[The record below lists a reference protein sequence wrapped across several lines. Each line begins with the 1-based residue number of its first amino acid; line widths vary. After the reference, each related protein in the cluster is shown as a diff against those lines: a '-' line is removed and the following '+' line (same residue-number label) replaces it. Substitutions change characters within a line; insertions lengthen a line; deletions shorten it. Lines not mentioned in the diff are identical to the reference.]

1 MRTLARGRRPREAGV
16 HCGSSCR
23 SRAEGKAAVKRLL
36 LALLIL
42 SSLLGALPAWAE
54 EPAPRARKPSEA
66 RAADSQAKSPQK
78 KAPGAVPPRSAE
90 ADPAPPADA
99 KAGEGAVD
107 GTEFRVRLRELEQK
121 VEELK
126 EQVRQSHARLSL
138 LSDTILAGGQGGG
151 RVEIR
156 FENELSAAWHIVEIT
171 VVFDGAVQYKKADE
185 SGALSAQKKTPIFS
199 GAVPAG
205 DHTLQVLIKLR
216 GHGFGVFSYLRGI
229 EAEVRHDHSFS
240 LTQGQD
246 VEVVAVAW
254 EQGGPTTPA
263 EKRPDVRFHE
273 VMHKASA
280 KAAAEK
286 ARGTTRSR
294 KKGKAA
300 APEASGK
307 E

>member
-1 MRTLARGRRPREAGV
+1 MKKLLWAWIVFASLLVGGM
-16 HCGSSCR
+16 GSAWAQAEPPAR
-23 SRAEGKAAVKRLL
+23 SRKAA
-36 LALLIL
+36 
-42 SSLLGALPAWAE
+42 SG
-54 EPAPRARKPSEA
+54 SEA
-66 RAADSQAKSPQK
+66 APAGGSKKTDAKGRGTDAASQRKGQ
-78 KAPGAVPPRSAE
+78 APPAE
-90 ADPAPPADA
+90 AD
-99 KAGEGAVD
+99 GEGAPPVDPQALD

-126 EQVRQSHARLSL
+126 EQIRQSHARLSL

-171 VVFDGAVQYKKADE
+171 VVFDGAVQYKKADD

-229 EAEVRHDHSFS
+229 EANVRHDHSFT

-246 VEVVAVAW
+246 IEVVAVAW

-273 VMHKASA
+273 VLHKVSGQ
-280 KAAAEK
+280 KA
-286 ARGTTRSR
+286 TTSGRSR
-294 KKGKAA
+294 KKGKSAA
-300 APEASGK
+300 SEAGGK
-307 E
+307 D

>member
-1 MRTLARGRRPREAGV
+1 M
-16 HCGSSCR
+16 
-23 SRAEGKAAVKRLL
+23 KRLL
-36 LALLIL
+36 FVLLLLAGWLITCPL
-42 SSLLGALPAWAE
+42 WAQTPAPAE
-54 EPAPRARKPSEA
+54 REPAESTATDPPPKNAQKRAP
-66 RAADSQAKSPQK
+66 PT
-78 KAPGAVPPRSAE
+78 PGARPG
-90 ADPAPPADA
+90 ADA
-99 KAGEGAVD
+99 ATQAAGEGATD
-107 GTEFRVRLRELEQK
+107 GTEFRVRLRQLEQK

-126 EQVRQSHARLSL
+126 EQIRQSHARLSL

-151 RVEIR
+151 RVQIR

-205 DHTLQVLIKLR
+205 DHTVQVLIKLR

-273 VMHKASA
+273 VVHKTSGKKGSVD
-280 KAAAEK
+280 KAGGPA
-286 ARGTTRSR
+286 RSR
-294 KKGKAA
+294 KKGKT
-300 APEASGK
+300 APAEASGK

>member
-1 MRTLARGRRPREAGV
+1 MSKLVWA
-16 HCGSSCR
+16 
-23 SRAEGKAAVKRLL
+23 
-36 LALLIL
+36 LALWA
-42 SSLLGALPAWAE
+42 SLLVAAGPAHGQTPPPPGAATAGG
-54 EPAPRARKPSEA
+54 KGTSGQGKQS
-66 RAADSQAKSPQK
+66 AASQASAKGTSGGAPSARSDQPA
-78 KAPGAVPPRSAE
+78 KAPAE
-90 ADPAPPADA
+90 AAPP
-99 KAGEGAVD
+99 GVD

-126 EQVRQSHARLSL
+126 EQIRQSHARLSL

-151 RVEIR
+151 RVHIR

-171 VVFDGAVQYKKADE
+171 VVFDGAVQYKKSDE
-185 SGALSAQKKTPIFS
+185 SGALSAQKMTPIFS

-229 EAEVRHDHSFS
+229 EASVRHDHSFS

-273 VMHKASA
+273 VLHKASDG
-280 KAAAEK
+280 KAPAPA
-286 ARGTTRSR
+286 RSR
-294 KKGKAA
+294 KKGKTAPAA
-300 APEASGK
+300 ADGK
-307 E
+307 G